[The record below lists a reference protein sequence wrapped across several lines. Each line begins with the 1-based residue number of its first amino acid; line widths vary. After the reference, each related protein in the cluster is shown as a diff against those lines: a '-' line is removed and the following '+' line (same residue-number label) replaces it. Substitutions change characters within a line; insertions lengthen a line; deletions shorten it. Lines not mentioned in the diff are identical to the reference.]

1 MVVLKVLF
9 YIIFV
14 ILWIVFG
21 ILMYKIYHK
30 VFDVV
35 YLGSGGCAKEILVIF
50 FLSMIAAGFVAG
62 GVLYPFIKLL
72 HLG

>member
-9 YIIFV
+9 YIVFV
-14 ILWIVFG
+14 ILWIIFG

-35 YLGSGGCAKEILVIF
+35 YLGSGGCAKEIFVIIL
-50 FLSMIAAGFVAG
+50 LSLLAAGA
-62 GVLYPFIKLL
+62 VLYPFIKLL